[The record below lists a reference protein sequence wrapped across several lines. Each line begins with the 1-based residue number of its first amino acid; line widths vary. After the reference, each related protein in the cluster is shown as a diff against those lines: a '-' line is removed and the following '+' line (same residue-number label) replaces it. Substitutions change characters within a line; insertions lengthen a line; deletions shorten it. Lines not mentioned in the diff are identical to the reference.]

1 MRPIRCLMPVFAL
14 LLVFSLWFPPRADAK
29 LLILPPAQMI
39 EKSDV
44 IVTGKVE
51 QLQPSQEKQ
60 EGEEAVIRIHRV
72 LKQPESFDM
81 EPFRRS
87 GVTVKEF
94 IYTTGAVIQAIPPV
108 GTEVMV
114 LLQVNNGEL
123 SFTSDSNNIAVIQNN
138 RVTESYR
145 GTNSTEHP
153 YTETYDQF
161 LQDHPLE
168 AGEEKHPLNSEA
180 AGSQADA
187 VVTPAKNQRGLYAAI
202 AAFSVLVLAGAWFGT
217 RRARKGKQSQK

>member
-1 MRPIRCLMPVFAL
+1 M
-14 LLVFSLWFPPRADAK
+14 
-29 LLILPPAQMI
+29 PPAQMI

-51 QLQPSQEKQ
+51 QLQPSKEKQ
-60 EGEEAVIRIHRV
+60 GGQEAVILIHRV

-81 EPFRRS
+81 EPFHRS

-153 YTETYDQF
+153 YTETYNQF

-168 AGEEKHPLNSEA
+168 AGEEKLWEDSEA
-180 AGSQADA
+180 VPPTGKQ
-187 VVTPAKNQRGLYAAI
+187 PGQYAAI
-202 AAFSVLVLAGAWFGT
+202 GAGSLLLVLVLAGVWYGI
-217 RRARKGKQSQK
+217 RRSRRSKPPQT